1 LSERDATD
9 LEDSRDCD
17 RFGRPLRA
25 GRGRVCLRLVDTAVG
40 LRPEPR
46 PRRQCRGVARSYN
59 KLSQEMK
66 EKYGDR
72 AKVSF
77 EYPPGRTSVERDGEI
92 IYDQTQTPRLNDVIG
107 VFMVGKRKGATDM
120 PFPFRLAPD
129 QDLNR
134 VDRALA
140 TALRNRF
147 GKDLPQRWLSFSDQ
161 DWTIDRCTTLPAGLG
176 LGGAGLL
183 MRLGKG
189 TACVVTWRR
198 AQPAPVSML
207 ISVSVAKGDPWM
219 RPFSRRLCRAITETA
234 LADVDR
240 GERDRRPT
248 LPVSSQTGRPVRARR
263 RRCRP
268 TPIRSGRNCALRSW
282 NKPAAFATPRLRVTP
297 NPAPC

>member
-1 LSERDATD
+1 MRPIWRIAGIAT
-9 LEDSRDCD
+9 
-17 RFGRPLRA
+17 A
-25 GRGRVCLRLVDTAVG
+25 LVVLCALAVG
-40 LRPEPR
+40 EFVFDWWTPR
-46 PRRQCRGVARSYN
+46 SDFAQSHALGVNVGVSLVPYN

-240 GERDRRPT
+240 GERDRPAYAACV
-248 LPVSSQTGRPVRARR
+248 LVSRR
-263 RRCRP
+263 LSRHHA
-268 TPIRSGRNCALRSW
+268 CA
-282 NKPAAFATPRLRVTP
+282 
-297 NPAPC
+297 